1 MRLLKDPAYAAM
13 IAKAGHDLVHER
25 FCVELMVKAIEQIY
39 DEGARAVRLAEAAA
53 S

>member
-1 MRLLKDPAYAAM
+1 MLAR
-13 IAKAGHDLVHER
+13 AGHDLVHDR
-25 FCVELMVKAIEQIY
+25 FCIELMVKSIEEIY